1 MHVAANLF
9 YIYKHGA
16 RTIWCVT
23 YLSLILFIV
32 TPVLVIVI
40 KMSINNIIYLK
51 QCLDILTPDLK
62 ELVFE
67 EGVEGIT
74 IYNVNFLPD
83 AMITFPSTL
92 KRINMYNI
100 SADTIEIPIACEL
113 DKFRHSR
120 INNLILAGD
129 VALRPS
135 PLYLESG
142 GVTTEIYHNT
152 FDDFGGNVTFRGI
165 VSLRVASETGGEEE
179 SFFGKMQDGGIIT
192 VAYQAT
198 CDLIKSAKDYNSNV
212 TITVE

>member
-9 YIYKHGA
+9 YIYKHDA

-23 YLSLILFIV
+23 YLSLILLIV
-32 TPVLVIVI
+32 TPIFVIVT

-51 QCLDILTPDLK
+51 QCLDIITPDLK

-83 AMITFPSTL
+83 AKITFPSTL

-129 VALRPS
+129 VALCPS

-152 FDDFGGNVTFRGI
+152 FDDFGGNVTFRGK
-165 VSLRVASETGGEEE
+165 VGLRVASETGGEEE
-179 SFFGKMQDGGIIT
+179 SFFGKMQDGGPL
-192 VAYQAT
+192 Q
-198 CDLIKSAKDYNSNV
+198 
-212 TITVE
+212 

>member
-1 MHVAANLF
+1 MHVVANLF

-51 QCLDILTPDLK
+51 QCLDIITPDLK

-83 AMITFPSTL
+83 AMITFPSL
-92 KRINMYNI
+92 
-100 SADTIEIPIACEL
+100 L
-113 DKFRHSR
+113 H
-120 INNLILAGD
+120 
-129 VALRPS
+129 
-135 PLYLESG
+135 
-142 GVTTEIYHNT
+142 
-152 FDDFGGNVTFRGI
+152 
-165 VSLRVASETGGEEE
+165 
-179 SFFGKMQDGGIIT
+179 
-192 VAYQAT
+192 
-198 CDLIKSAKDYNSNV
+198 
-212 TITVE
+212 

>member
-1 MHVAANLF
+1 MIPSTV
-9 YIYKHGA
+9 KK
-16 RTIWCVT
+16 V
-23 YLSLILFIV
+23 SLNGSAGGC
-32 TPVLVIVI
+32 T
-40 KMSINNIIYLK
+40 
-51 QCLDILTPDLK
+51 DLK

-83 AMITFPSTL
+83 AKITFPSTL

-135 PLYLESG
+135 PLYQESG

-152 FDDFGGNVTFRGI
+152 FDDFGGNVTFRGK
-165 VSLRVASETGGEEE
+165 VGLRVASETGGEEE
-179 SFFGKMQDGGIIT
+179 SFFGKMQDGGTIT

-198 CDLIKSAKDYNSNV
+198 SDLIKSAKDYNSNV
-212 TITVE
+212 TITVG